1 MESMRSLLAK
11 RQAYHSQL
19 PGSKPYHRHQC
30 SPFITDPRRQ
40 LVWPFGAA
48 IQKAVKSRICPPA
61 QGRAMVGAACNRD
74 DCAEQGRSALP
85 NPTTSRLEATFG
97 PSVELP

>member
-1 MESMRSLLAK
+1 MESMWSILVQ

-61 QGRAMVGAACNRD
+61 QGRAMVGAACKRD
-74 DCAEQGRSALP
+74 DCAEQGRSDLP
-85 NPTTSRLEATFG
+85 NPKTIRLEATLG